1 MQCKAQRDLSVKH
14 LLRNGWLLERVLFGG
29 VQDSTKAIPSVK
41 FFVQIVDAGYC
52 QGSSPCASPS
62 AISPSVSLYSSGN
75 NSTAGAADLGESAA
89 CTSSS
94 SDSISLR
101 GCQSQI
107 RPGSGKGVVLS
118 HGMGFVMAK
127 KMVVGQVGDGRL
139 YAVVDGGGW
148 KELSTNSS
156 SLDNT
161 LLVTKSDDSL
171 ELLPTAPSSPLRGSG
186 DTTTPESSNS
196 SMSTPNLI
204 SSPCPSS
211 AQSALNSAEAEMIAK
226 AEAARRAVAEDFELE
241 AARAD
246 LHLEAFRLQQKLP
259 KLEAAKRKTTQVND
273 NSEVDARRDDTRGA
287 EDSEKIEAEPMC

>member
-41 FFVQIVDAGYC
+41 LFVQIVDAGYC
-52 QGSSPCASPS
+52 RGSNPCASPR
-62 AISPSVSLYSSGN
+62 ALRPSSSGN
-75 NSTAGAADLGESAA
+75 NSTAGATDLGESAA

-127 KMVVGQVGDGRL
+127 SMVVGQVGDGRL

-148 KELSTNSS
+148 KEVSTNSS

-161 LLVTKSDDSL
+161 LLAAKSEDSL
-171 ELLPTAPSSPLRGSG
+171 ELLPTAPSTPLRESG
-186 DTTTPESSNS
+186 DNTTPESSNS
-196 SMSTPNLI
+196 SVSTPNLI

-211 AQSALNSAEAEMIAK
+211 AQSALNSAEAEMSAK
-226 AEAARRAVAEDFELE
+226 TEAARRAIAEVVELD
-241 AARAD
+241 ADRASAD
-246 LHLEAFRLQQKLP
+246 VHLEAFRLQQKLP
-259 KLEAAKRKTTQVND
+259 KLEAAKRKTTQVTD
-273 NSEVDARRDDTRGA
+273 ISEVDVRRDDARGA
-287 EDSEKIEAEPMC
+287 GDREKIEAEPMC

>member
-52 QGSSPCASPS
+52 RGSNPCASPR
-62 AISPSVSLYSSGN
+62 AFSPSSSGS
-75 NSTAGAADLGESAA
+75 NSTAGATDLGESAA

-127 KMVVGQVGDGRL
+127 SMVVGQVGDGRL

-148 KELSTNSS
+148 KELSTTSS

-161 LLVTKSDDSL
+161 LLAAKSDDSL
-171 ELLPTAPSSPLRGSG
+171 ELLPTAPSTPLRESG

-196 SMSTPNLI
+196 SVSTPNLI

-211 AQSALNSAEAEMIAK
+211 AQSALNSAEAEMSAK
-226 AEAARRAVAEDFELE
+226 TEAARRAIAEVVELD
-241 AARAD
+241 ADRAD
-246 LHLEAFRLQQKLP
+246 VHLEAVRLQQKLP
-259 KLEAAKRKTTQVND
+259 KLEAAKRKTTQVTD
-273 NSEVDARRDDTRGA
+273 TSEVDVRRDDARGA
-287 EDSEKIEAEPMC
+287 EDREKIEAEPMC